1 MRRLWPYLGRRQ
13 AEADIEEELRL
24 HLEFERERRRAAGLS
39 EADAQR
45 AALRTLG
52 NATLIRERTRDVWG
66 WRWVDDLERDLR
78 HAAHALRR
86 SPGFAATVV
95 LVLAL
100 GIGAM
105 STVFS
110 VVNAAL
116 LQPLPYPDAD
126 RLVMVD
132 DVLDDDPV
140 STNLV
145 SAGQYE
151 SWATSSGSFD
161 ALGAH
166 TDAFYNL
173 SSGGEPPE
181 RIGAVMATGS
191 LFEVLGVTLAQGQVF
206 QDFDLAGRETNRLVV
221 VVSQELWRRRFGR
234 VMLTDQSLLLNDERF
249 DVVGVLQPGFSFL
262 GRHVDVMVPLG
273 RQRREG
279 PGYRRLRFLTV
290 VGKLRSG
297 HSLAAAQQEMTG
309 VSANL
314 ARMFPETDAGHRARL
329 TALREV
335 LVGDA
340 RAGLLLVFA
349 TVGGLLLVACSNVS
363 SLVLSRSLR
372 RQREAAIRLASG
384 AGLWNLFRYYWSESL
399 VLCLAGMAVGIVV
412 ARVGVLVVQLIGPPS
427 LPSLDEA
434 GVDTAT
440 IAFSIVIATA
450 AAVVMAMVPLSQF
463 MRRDIRE
470 MLGQPTP
477 GLNGGRSRHWLLV
490 GQVAV
495 AVVVV
500 AEAGLLL
507 TSFLNLR
514 QVDPGFRPG
523 GALAMDVSLVRG
535 VSPDFNDRLLSAV
548 DGVPGV
554 RAAGL
559 VWGLPLSGET
569 SSRPFSV
576 GSTFDPGRQDTV
588 ELRRVTAG
596 YFAAMGMRLVAGE
609 LLRDHA
615 AMDSEIAVLV
625 NESFVRRVLSG
636 ANPIDRTI
644 AVQDGSTT
652 EPWRIVGVVNDVRHT
667 RLDVAPVPE
676 VYVSLYDRP
685 WHNMTLVVRTT
696 DGTEAVV
703 PAIRRL
709 LTGIH
714 PTLPLANVRRL
725 QEIVVEAAGSYRF
738 NAFLVGVC
746 SMLLLALCAMGI
758 YSVTSHG
765 VSERVP
771 EIGIRMALGARRI
784 DVVRL
789 IVWQTMR
796 FVAAGLVLGAAL
808 SVVVAAM
815 SGHLLFGVGSLAVLA
830 HVQALA
836 ILAAVA
842 LAACVAPAVRA
853 SGIDP
858 VQILRH

>member
-1 MRRLWPYLGRRQ
+1 M
-13 AEADIEEELRL
+13 
-24 HLEFERERRRAAGLS
+24 
-39 EADAQR
+39 
-45 AALRTLG
+45 
-52 NATLIRERTRDVWG
+52 
-66 WRWVDDLERDLR
+66 
-78 HAAHALRR
+78 
-86 SPGFAATVV
+86 
-95 LVLAL
+95 
-100 GIGAM
+100 
-105 STVFS
+105 
-110 VVNAAL
+110 
-116 LQPLPYPDAD
+116 
-126 RLVMVD
+126 
-132 DVLDDDPV
+132 
-140 STNLV
+140 
-145 SAGQYE
+145 
-151 SWATSSGSFD
+151 
-161 ALGAH
+161 
-166 TDAFYNL
+166 
-173 SSGGEPPE
+173 
-181 RIGAVMATGS
+181 
-191 LFEVLGVTLAQGQVF
+191 
-206 QDFDLAGRETNRLVV
+206 
-221 VVSQELWRRRFGR
+221 
-234 VMLTDQSLLLNDERF
+234 
-249 DVVGVLQPGFSFL
+249 
-262 GRHVDVMVPLG
+262 
-273 RQRREG
+273 
-279 PGYRRLRFLTV
+279 

-297 HSLAAAQQEMTG
+297 HSLAAAQQEMEG

-314 ARMFPETDAGHRARL
+314 ARVFPETDAGHGARL
-329 TALREV
+329 KALHDV

-349 TVGGLLLVACSNVS
+349 SVGGLFLVACSNVS

-384 AGLWNLFRYYWSESL
+384 AGLRDLFRHYWSESL
-399 VLCLAGMAVGIVV
+399 VLSLAGMAVGIVV
-412 ARVGVLVVQLIGPPS
+412 ARVGVLVVQLIGPPG

-434 GVDTAT
+434 GVDAAT
-440 IAFSIVIATA
+440 IAFSVVIATA
-450 AAVVMAMVPLSQF
+450 AAMAMAMVPLSQF
-463 MRRDIRE
+463 RRRDIRE

-477 GLNGGRSRHWLLV
+477 GLNRGRLRHWLLA

-495 AVVVV
+495 AVAVA

-535 VSPDFNDRLLSAV
+535 VPPDFKDRLLAAV

-569 SSRPFSV
+569 SSRLFSV
-576 GSTFDPGRQDTV
+576 GLTFDPDRQDTV

-609 LLRDHA
+609 LLRDYP
-615 AMDSEIAVLV
+615 AMDSQVSVLV
-625 NESFVRRVLSG
+625 NESFVRRVLGG

-644 AVQDGSTT
+644 VVQDGSTA

-667 RLDVAPVPE
+667 RLDAGPVPE
-676 VYVSLYDRP
+676 LYVSLYDRP

-696 DGTEAVV
+696 DGPEAVV

-709 LTGIH
+709 LAGIH
-714 PTLPLANVRRL
+714 STLPLANVRRL
-725 QEIVVEAAGSYRF
+725 QEIVTEAAGSYRF
-738 NAFLVGVC
+738 NAFLLGVC

-771 EIGIRMALGARRI
+771 EIGIRMALGASRI

-789 IVWQTMR
+789 IVYQTMR

-808 SVVVAAM
+808 SILVAAM
-815 SGHLLFGVGSLAVLA
+815 SRHLLFGVGSFAVLA
-830 HVQALA
+830 HMQALA
-836 ILAAVA
+836 LLAAVA

-858 VQILRH
+858 LQTLRR